1 MYERGTEARMGGH
14 HNSNTRRR
22 EIGEEHRTNIWARG
36 HPQGPCEPRT
46 GGKDRP
52 GHPILIPLVPTSLSE
67 LCFFA
72 QAASTRQMIPLEIS
86 RINHPLKVSLS
97 IYWMYRDSSLFRPEI
112 YFPDVQSY
120 MTWASSFFFSYH
132 FLNSVSKLGKT
143 SAVTLLDT
151 EGIIHS
157 CSTAVPCNPTNNSSL
172 RT

>member
-120 MTWASSFFFSYH
+120 MTWASSFFFPTI
-132 FLNSVSKLGKT
+132 FWTL
-143 SAVTLLDT
+143 SANWEKRLQWHCWTLKA
-151 EGIIHS
+151 S
-157 CSTAVPCNPTNNSSL
+157 STPVPQQSPAILPTTAL
-172 RT
+172 